1 MTKKINRI
9 GETNINTFGSEIIIT
24 EYKNSKDINVY
35 FPEYNWTKEHT
46 QYVNFKNRTIRCPYE
61 PRVCGVGYIGEGK
74 YEVSKNKI
82 FTEPYKKWHSM
93 IVRCYSEKSLLNK
106 NTYNNCIVCKEWHNF
121 QNFAEWYENNYY
133 EVKNEEMNLDKDI
146 LAKGNKIYGPE
157 TCIFVPKRINLLF
170 VNNNNKRGKYPIGVR
185 RSYNKLQAVCIIRD
199 EDGNDKSIFLGS
211 FELNE
216 EDKAFKAYKDF
227 KESYIKEIADKYQD
241 IIPEKLYIAMYN
253 YEIEYND

>member
-1 MTKKINRI
+1 
-9 GETNINTFGSEIIIT
+9 
-24 EYKNSKDINVY
+24 
-35 FPEYNWTKEHT
+35 
-46 QYVNFKNRTIRCPYE
+46 
-61 PRVCGVGYIGEGK
+61 
-74 YEVSKNKI
+74 
-82 FTEPYKKWHSM
+82 M

-106 NTYNNCIVCKEWHNF
+106 NTYNNCIVCEEWHNF